1 MKNRNLTVWL
11 IKVGEQLPIENNR
24 KMRTVLLAEK
34 LLDRGASVVWWTS
47 AFDHFKKKWMF
58 EKDKEI
64 NLDNGLKI
72 MALKGYGYRTNFSL
86 SRFVDHRLLA
96 KKFKS
101 ISRKLEK
108 PDIIISANPPYDLA
122 KEAVDFAKQR
132 DIPIMVDIRDQWPEI
147 FLQYMPKCLR
157 PVARVALA
165 KEFRI
170 NKFVL
175 KEADCLTSMTET
187 ILEWGLECAGREKTD
202 LDKVFYLGGERIE
215 DSPRSKK
222 IESLEKYLK
231 GKFIVVFVGTFGLIY
246 NPSILVDVARRFT
259 NEDIVFVLA
268 GDGVY
273 FQEIKKRAEMLTN
286 VKLTGWLQQSDI
298 AALLKL
304 AHVGAIPN
312 RERFAAFPNK
322 VFVYISGGLPM
333 ISSCQGELKE
343 MIEDYKIGLNY
354 DPGDVGALEEC
365 IRYFLKNPEIYSEYR
380 ERTRNLFE
388 TKFDSEI
395 IYNSF
400 ADHIEHVVERQ
411 KHE

>member
-1 MKNRNLTVWL
+1 MKKRNLKIWL

-24 KMRTVLLAEK
+24 KMRTALLAEE
-34 LLDRGASVVWWTS
+34 LLDRGASVLWWTS
-47 AFDHFKKKWMF
+47 TFDHFKKKWLF
-58 EKDKEI
+58 PNDKEI
-64 NLDNGLKI
+64 TLDNGLKI
-72 MALKGYGYRTNFSL
+72 MALKGCGYRRNFSL
-86 SRFVDHRLLA
+86 FRFIDHRILA
-96 KKFKS
+96 RKFKS
-101 ISRKLEK
+101 ICRKMEK

-122 KEAVDFAKQR
+122 NEAIDFAKER
-132 DIPIMVDIRDQWPEI
+132 DIPIIIDIRDQWPEI
-147 FLQYMPKCLR
+147 FLEYMPRFLR
-157 PVARVALA
+157 SVARVALGT
-165 KEFRI
+165 EFRM
-170 NKFVL
+170 NKYVL

-187 ILEWGLECAGREKTD
+187 ILKWGLECAGREKTD
-202 LDKVFYLGGERIE
+202 FDKVFYLGGERME
-215 DSPRSKK
+215 ESPRSTK

-231 GKFIVVFVGTFGLIY
+231 GKFVVVFVGTFGMIY

-259 NEDIVFVLA
+259 NEAIVFVLG
-268 GDGVY
+268 GDGIY
-273 FQEIKKRAEMLTN
+273 FQEVKKKAEMLTN
-286 VKLTGWLQQSDI
+286 VMLTGWLQQSDI

-322 VFVYISGGLPM
+322 VFVYISGGLPI
-333 ISSCQGELKE
+333 ISSCQGELKK

-354 DPGDVGALEEC
+354 GPGDADALEEC

-400 ADHIEHVVERQ
+400 ADHIEHVVERR
-411 KHE
+411 KYG